1 MMGQDPMVGVS
12 KVSGKGLVLIPYDMR
27 VKLNLQPG
35 TKMILMVE
43 NDLIV
48 LRKAEA
54 LFERSEQQQSILGR
68 LRSVFS
74 RLPIRD
80 IED

>member
-1 MMGQDPMVGVS
+1 MRQDPIVGVS
-12 KVSGKGLVLIPYDMR
+12 KVSEKGAVRIPYDIRQMMG
-27 VKLNLQPG
+27 LEPG

-43 NDLIV
+43 DDMVV
-48 LRKAEA
+48 LRKADVIIGREPPG
-54 LFERSEQQQSILGR
+54 ILDR

-74 RLPIRD
+74 RLPIKD